1 MTTGI
6 EFLKPSKKRV
16 GRGLGKK
23 PALLLINIRVPFEVV
38 EYFNTHYPLTK
49 QVQMRQV
56 LIDYVIENNRHWS
69 TTDT

>member
-16 GRGLGKK
+16 GRGPGKK
-23 PALLLINIRVPFEVV
+23 PALLLVNIRVPFEVI

-49 QVQMRQV
+49 QAEMREV
-56 LIDYVIENNRHWS
+56 LTAYVNQRS

>member
-23 PALLLINIRVPFEVV
+23 PALFSINIRVPIEVV

-49 QVQMRQV
+49 QAQMREV
-56 LIDYVIENNRHWS
+56 LTDYVNQRS

>member
-6 EFLKPSKKRV
+6 EFLKPKKKRV

-23 PALLLINIRVPFEVV
+23 PALLSLNLRVPFEVV

-49 QVQMRQV
+49 QTQIRQV
-56 LIDYVIENNRHWS
+56 LINYVNRRS

>member
-1 MTTGI
+1 MTTGF

-16 GRGLGKK
+16 GRGPGKK
-23 PALLLINIRVPFEVV
+23 PALFSINIRVPLEVV

-49 QVQMRQV
+49 QAEMREV
-56 LIDYVIENNRHWS
+56 LTAYVNQRS

>member
-23 PALLLINIRVPFEVV
+23 PALLSINVRVPFEVA
-38 EYFNTHYPLTK
+38 E
-49 QVQMRQV
+49 
-56 LIDYVIENNRHWS
+56 
-69 TTDT
+69 

>member
-16 GRGLGKK
+16 GRGPGKK
-23 PALLLINIRVPFEVV
+23 PALFLINIRVPVEVV

-49 QVQMRQV
+49 QAEMREV
-56 LIDYVIENNRHWS
+56 LTAYVNQRS

>member
-23 PALLLINIRVPFEVV
+23 PALLSVNVRVPFEVV

-49 QVQMRQV
+49 QTQIRQV
-56 LIDYVIENNRHWS
+56 LVDYVNQRS

>member
-6 EFLKPSKKRV
+6 EFLKSEKKRV

-23 PALLLINIRVPFEVV
+23 PALLLVNIRVPFEVI

-49 QVQMRQV
+49 QAQMREV
-56 LIDYVIENNRHWS
+56 LIDYVNQRS